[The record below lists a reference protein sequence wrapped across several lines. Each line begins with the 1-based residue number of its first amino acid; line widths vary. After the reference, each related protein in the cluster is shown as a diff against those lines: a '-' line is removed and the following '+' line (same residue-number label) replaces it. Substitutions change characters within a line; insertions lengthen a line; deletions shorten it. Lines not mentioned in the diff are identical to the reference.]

1 MKIKTIIMV
10 TLIAFTF
17 SCGLTERFGKKEESV
32 KDEIQEVEVVK
43 PESTREEPVSPPA
56 PEKIEPAPE
65 PVTPPA
71 QMVSVKASAVNI
83 RSGPGM
89 KNKVITTVKEGDE
102 LELLGESGSW
112 LNVKLSNGMEG
123 WIYNKLVR

>member
-1 MKIKTIIMV
+1 MKIKTIIIA

-32 KDEIQEVEVVK
+32 KDETQEVEVVK
-43 PESTREEPVSPPA
+43 PEPTKEEPVSPPS
-56 PEKIEPAPE
+56 PEKVEPAPE
-65 PVTPPA
+65 PVTPPS
-71 QMVSVKASAVNI
+71 QMVSVTASAVNI

-123 WIYNKLVR
+123 WIYKKLVR

>member
-17 SCGLTERFGKKEESV
+17 SCGLTEKFGKKEESV
-32 KDEIQEVEVVK
+32 KDEKQEVGVVK
-43 PESTREEPVSPPA
+43 PESTKEESVSPPA
-56 PEKIEPAPE
+56 PEKTEAASK

-71 QMVSVKASAVNI
+71 QMVSVTASAVNV

-102 LELLGESGSW
+102 LELLRQSGSW
-112 LNVKLSNGMEG
+112 LNVRLTNGMEG
-123 WIYNKLVR
+123 WIYKKLVR

>member
-17 SCGLTERFGKKEESV
+17 SCGLTEKFGKKEESV
-32 KDEIQEVEVVK
+32 KDETQQVEVVK
-43 PESTREEPVSPPA
+43 PEPTKEEPVSPPA
-56 PEKIEPAPE
+56 PEKIEPAPK
-65 PVTPPA
+65 PVTPPI
-71 QMVSVKASAVNI
+71 QMVSVTASAVNI

-123 WIYNKLVR
+123 WIYQKLVR

>member
-10 TLIAFTF
+10 TLIAFSF

-32 KDEIQEVEVVK
+32 KDETQEVEVVK
-43 PESTREEPVSPPA
+43 PEPTKEEPVSSPA
-56 PEKIEPAPE
+56 PEKVEPAPE
-65 PVTPPA
+65 PVTSPS
-71 QMVSVKASAVNI
+71 QMVSVTASAVNI

-89 KNKVITTVKEGDE
+89 KNKVITTVTEGDE

-123 WIYNKLVR
+123 WIYKKLVR

>member
-17 SCGLTERFGKKEESV
+17 SCGLTEKFGKKEESV
-32 KDEIQEVEVVK
+32 KDETQQVQVVK
-43 PESTREEPVSPPA
+43 PEPTKEGPVSTSA
-56 PEKIEPAPE
+56 PEKVEATPQ
-65 PVTPPA
+65 PVTPPT
-71 QMVSVKASAVNI
+71 QMVSVTASAVNI

-89 KNKVITTVKEGDE
+89 KNKVITTVSEGDE

-123 WIYNKLVR
+123 WIYKKLVR

>member
-17 SCGLTERFGKKEESV
+17 SCGLTEKFGKKEESV
-32 KDEIQEVEVVK
+32 KDETQQVQVVK
-43 PESTREEPVSPPA
+43 PEPTKEEPVSTPA
-56 PEKIEPAPE
+56 SEKVEAAPQ
-65 PVTPPA
+65 PVTPPT
-71 QMVSVKASAVNI
+71 QMVSVTASAVNI

-89 KNKVITTVKEGDE
+89 KNKVITTVREGDE

-123 WIYNKLVR
+123 WIYKKLVR

>member
-17 SCGLTERFGKKEESV
+17 SCGLTEKFGKKEESI
-32 KDEIQEVEVVK
+32 KDETQAVEVVT
-43 PESTREEPVSPPA
+43 PEPTKEEPVSTPA
-56 PEKIEPAPE
+56 PEKVEGAPQ
-65 PVTPPA
+65 PVTPPT
-71 QMVSVKASAVNI
+71 QMVSVSASAVNI

-123 WIYNKLVR
+123 WIYKKLVR

>member
-17 SCGLTERFGKKEESV
+17 SCGLTEKFGKKEESV
-32 KDEIQEVEVVK
+32 KDETGEVEVVK
-43 PESTREEPVSPPA
+43 PESTKEEPISPPA
-56 PEKIEPAPE
+56 PEKAEPAPE
-65 PVTPPA
+65 PVTPPS
-71 QMVSVKASAVNI
+71 QMVSVTASAVNI

-89 KNKVITTVKEGDE
+89 KNKVITTVTEGDE

-123 WIYNKLVR
+123 WIYKKLVR